1 MIATHKVT
9 KNISINLLIFNYLHT
24 LLAKFFTVY
33 TRGKGPEGGHAWIVD
48 GYVIQYRKDQNNVYS
63 NQYRTLVHMNWGWG
77 HGTYDGYYLLGI
89 FDPTTSP
96 IQYDANVGD
105 NGNAHSDNVKF
116 TKNIKTLT
124 WSAE

>member
-1 MIATHKVT
+1 MLGLQMDMLYSIAKIRIMYILI
-9 KNISINLLIFNYLHT
+9 NIEHQS
-24 LLAKFFTVY
+24 
-33 TRGKGPEGGHAWIVD
+33 
-48 GYVIQYRKDQNNVYS
+48 
-63 NQYRTLVHMNWGWG
+63 MNWGWG